1 MKILIAI
8 KSAALRSLKLWK
20 GVLVV
25 WFSSLLLVSM
35 LAIPMKGA
43 LNSAFGRSM
52 ITEKLVDGINIEVL
66 MDLGATFKSLISYF
80 STGFFLAIL
89 IGFIMNAFL
98 TGGLFDSLKI
108 SSGKFSAGEFF
119 RSSAKNFWPFLV
131 ISLIISLIVLFLA
144 ILIVAVPIGI
154 VGQAEVKSDGA
165 VFKTGIFVISVF
177 LLLLMILF
185 LIADYARAWQ
195 VSKEKNACFKAIG
208 FGFRQTFKTFLSSY
222 PLMIIILIVQ
232 VFYGWL
238 VLTILSGMKPA
249 TGGGVF
255 LLFLLSQFLFFN
267 KILLKAWRYGSIT
280 SLMEQNSEN

>member
-35 LAIPMKGA
+35 LAIPMKGV

-98 TGGLFDSLKI
+98 TGGLFDCLKI

-119 RSSAKNFWPFLV
+119 RSSAKNFWSFLV
-131 ISLIISLIVLFLA
+131 ISLIISLIVLLLA
-144 ILIVAVPIGI
+144 ILIVAVPVGI
-154 VGQAEVKSDGA
+154 VGHADMKSDGA

-185 LIADYARAWQ
+185 LVADYARAWQ

-222 PLMIIILIVQ
+222 PLMIIIMIVQ

-238 VLTILSGMKPA
+238 VLTILPGMKPA
-249 TGGGVF
+249 TRGGVF

-267 KILLKAWRYGSIT
+267 KILLKAWRYGSVT